1 MALEYRSQRRSPTE
15 DSQKHETRV
24 EDEDGPSVS
33 NVGLREEAVRRWPS
47 TDGGSGG
54 VTGPVGIVMDAEEAA
69 ESEDI
74 ASDVRSEIASFRRYS
89 VNESM
94 SPFEASTKNA
104 DHAVR

>member
-54 VTGPVGIVMDAEEAA
+54 VTGPVGIVMDVEAE

-74 ASDVRSEIASFRRYS
+74 ASDDGSDIASFRRYY

-94 SPFEASTKNA
+94 SPFKASTKNA
-104 DHAVR
+104 GHAVR